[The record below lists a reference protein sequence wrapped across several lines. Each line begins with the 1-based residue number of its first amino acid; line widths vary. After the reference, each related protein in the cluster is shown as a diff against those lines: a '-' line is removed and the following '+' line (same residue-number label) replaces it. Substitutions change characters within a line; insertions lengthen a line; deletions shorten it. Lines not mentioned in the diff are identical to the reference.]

1 VTGCADSIAP
11 DSTGT
16 VSLRGAGTG
25 IASATRAGG
34 TDEVGLAD
42 VDGTDDADV
51 EGGDVGVDDLVPDV
65 DGGVVGVDDRELD
78 AGGGDVG
85 EDDLDDASGFD
96 SLHSCFF
103 GMPVETG
110 SLSSSIAS
118 SG

>member
-16 VSLRGAGTG
+16 VSLRGVGTG
-25 IASATRAGG
+25 IASATRAG
-34 TDEVGLAD
+34 V
-42 VDGTDDADV
+42 
-51 EGGDVGVDDLVPDV
+51 GDVVL
-65 DGGVVGVDDRELD
+65 EL
-78 AGGGDVG
+78 GGGEVG
-85 EDDLDDASGFD
+85 EDDLDDPSGFD
-96 SLHSCFF
+96 SPHSCFF

>member
-16 VSLRGAGTG
+16 VSLRGVGTG
-25 IASATRAGG
+25 IASAMRAGG
-34 TDEVGLAD
+34 TEVEGDGLAE
-42 VDGTDDADV
+42 VDGVAEAD
-51 EGGDVGVDDLVPDV
+51 G
-65 DGGVVGVDDRELD
+65 GGVVGVDDRELD
-78 AGGGDVG
+78 VGGGDVC